1 VSTQIDQLLGHRFRS
16 EWKFWGIGA
25 LLSFFTASVLRSG
38 WPEGLIPNITYPFI
52 RGGDGAFSDWGVQ
65 RVIEGWIFNNAR
77 SGYPFGS
84 SFYDYPGS
92 DAGNYLALKIL
103 GMISGQFFI
112 ASNLFFLLSFPLIL
126 ITSFAFLR
134 AIKVNPWFSL
144 SAAVLFTFFPFHFYR
159 VGHLFYTWYF
169 FVPIYFYCAFYFF
182 YYQEKFS
189 KSELAQYFGWSITLI
204 ISASFGVYY
213 ALFGVIVM
221 LLGGIA
227 GTISSRSYRNLLL
240 SIGATA
246 SVTLGVALNVAPNL
260 VHTYLDGGN
269 PAVASRSP
277 AEAEIYGFK
286 LMHLVLPDAS
296 NKVAS
301 LAKVSADYYKYTLL
315 NNENAGALM
324 GSVGTLGLV
333 LIAILIA
340 RRFFKDKVDDR
351 LVLFSFIGLALFLF
365 GTMGGLGSLFSF
377 FISSSIRGWNRI
389 SIFIGLAAISVVY
402 ICIQNYLQQSR
413 FFQKYLLIVFP
424 VVAIALGG
432 FGFYDQAH
440 WPCTACNEAS
450 KADFKNEVQFIQ
462 DIEASLPTGAAV
474 YQLPFMAFPEVP
486 PLFRMG
492 TYEHATGFTYSKNL
506 LWNYGG
512 MRGRPGEQFYRSLAR
527 EPASRQLEI
536 ISALG
541 FSGVYIDRRGYA
553 DSGNQIIA
561 AFTALLGQ
569 PTIVRKDGQV
579 VFFKIQAT
587 GDTSVAKL
595 TYPQILEKVGYYG
608 NEIDFRYPAKFED
621 GIDFKKDGYPEFL
634 KSVVGIDGR
643 ENWGRWS
650 NANLWP
656 VVKIEYNAPLP
667 KKFKLVL
674 QAVGFGANTNL
685 PTQIKVGNSIQSV
698 VLSDNSSKVYV
709 LEFSND
715 EQAATIELI
724 PAKPTAPREIDPA
737 LLDPRKLAIG
747 LISLK
752 VEPL

>member
-1 VSTQIDQLLGHRFRS
+1 MNTHLDKLFGRQFRS

-25 LLSFFTASVLRSG
+25 LVSFFTASVLRSG
-38 WPEGLIPNITYPFI
+38 WPDGLIPNITYPFI

-65 RVIEGWIFNNAR
+65 RVIEGWIFNNPR

-84 SFYDYPGS
+84 AFYDYPGS

-126 ITSFAFLR
+126 ITTFAFLR
-134 AIKVNPWFSL
+134 AIKVNAWFSL
-144 SAAVLFTFFPFHFYR
+144 SAAALFTFFPFHFYR

-182 YYQEKFS
+182 YCRENFS
-189 KSELAQYFGWSITLI
+189 RSNLTQYLWWSLALV

-221 LLGGIA
+221 LLGGVA
-227 GTISSRSYRNLLL
+227 GTIASGKFRNILL
-240 SIGATA
+240 SIFATTA
-246 SVTLGVALNVAPNL
+246 VTFGVILNLTPNL
-260 VHTYLDGGN
+260 IHSYTEGGN

-315 NNENAGALM
+315 NNENTGALM
-324 GSVGTLGLV
+324 GSVGTIGLL
-333 LIAILIA
+333 LIGLLIA
-340 RRFFKDKVDDR
+340 RRFFKDNVDDR
-351 LVLFSFIGLALFLF
+351 LVLFSFVGLSLFLF

-402 ICIQNYLQQSR
+402 ICIQNYLQKSP
-413 FFQKYLLIVFP
+413 FFKKHLVIYPMI
-424 VVAIALGG
+424 AIALGV

-440 WPCTACNEAS
+440 WPCTSCNQAS
-450 KADFKNEVQFIQ
+450 KADFRNEVQFIQ
-462 DIEASLPTGAAV
+462 DIEVSLPAGAAV
-474 YQLPFMAFPEVP
+474 YQLPFMGFPEVP
-486 PLFRMG
+486 PLYRLG

-506 LWNYGG
+506 LWNYGN

-536 ISALG
+536 ISSLG
-541 FSGVYIDRRGYA
+541 FSGIYIDRRGYA
-553 DSGNQIIA
+553 DNGDQIIA
-561 AFTALLGQ
+561 AFTSLLGQ
-569 PTIVRKDGQV
+569 PSITRKDGQI
-579 VFFKIQAT
+579 VFFKIQPT

-595 TYPQILEKVGYYG
+595 SYPQILEKVGYYG
-608 NEIDFRYPAKFED
+608 NEIDFRYAAKLED
-621 GIDFKKDGYPEFL
+621 GIDFRKSGYPDFL

-643 ENWGRWS
+643 EDWGRWS

-656 VVKIEYNAPLP
+656 VVKIEYNTPLP

-674 QAVGFGANTNL
+674 QAVGFGPNTNL
-685 PTQIKVGNSIQSV
+685 PTQIKVGNSTQTV
-698 VLSDNSSKVYV
+698 VLSDNSSKVYI
-709 LEFSND
+709 LEFNND
-715 EQAATIELI
+715 RQAATIEFV
-724 PAKPTAPREIDPA
+724 PAKPISPRELDPS
-737 LLDPRKLAIG
+737 LLDPRKIGIG